1 MIRLFRQ
8 TPRRLTHFNSHKPQF
23 SNFKI
28 SYYHEETNSKI
39 EKNLTELTE
48 SDISTLYSSKQTAP
62 KQFKH
67 ADFPNSEAHFLTEK
81 HSGEKNSST
90 TRKFLV
96 KHMLNNP
103 EKFGKFKLL
112 NGKYLNSEYTLI
124 MVSEKFGVINFSEA
138 EGGFNHLQSALNL
151 VFPSVK
157 MQSFEVQGF
166 WLINPELFDQNFD
179 KMVEEKK
186 LSEKSFEET
195 DFQKITEILLV
206 LLRSRKTESALNVE
220 TSEPVAPIQPAKNSA
235 ENITNIIKNLN
246 QSGEISKYDTSAT
259 KKSFDYTLSAEIK
272 ASLPSFRKI
281 PQAEVYKNVEDFNV
295 ATETEPKVIELHPD
309 VFAHPM
315 PDIRLLHECVKW
327 QETYKL
333 VDDTHRMKR
342 DENFADPDNPWR
354 MNSGHTRRK
363 DLKGPTMFLGTSR
376 HAVSG
381 PWSMFTEFSEVKQA
395 MAIRHALTVRFVQG
409 DLEVFSQK
417 PSMVKDVEHLLIV
430 AGEFTA
436 PKGMVEGICADS
448 DKINILPVVGLNVL
462 SILKHEKLAIHE
474 SVVRTIERNL
484 LQWEQRYP
492 FGSEEDFGDSERHNF
507 YTDSSPIQQS
517 ISPKH
522 HNLAYDQIELD
533 SGNKAWKNQH
543 NMEPAVSNEEMWR
556 SKLPAEE

>member
-8 TPRRLTHFNSHKPQF
+8 TPRRSTHFNNHKPQF

-39 EKNLTELTE
+39 ERNLTELTE
-48 SDISTLYSSKQTAP
+48 SDISTLYNSKQTAP
-62 KQFKH
+62 KHFRH
-67 ADFPNSEAHFLTEK
+67 ADFPNSEVHFLTEK
-81 HSGEKNSST
+81 HNNSERPST
-90 TRKFLV
+90 LRKFLV
-96 KHMLNNP
+96 KHLLNNP
-103 EKFGKFKLL
+103 DKFGKFKLL

-124 MVSEKFGVINFSEA
+124 MVSEKFGVINFSEG
-138 EGGFNHLQSALNL
+138 ESGFDHVQSAMNL
-151 VFPSVK
+151 VSPGVK
-157 MQSFEVQGF
+157 IHNFEVQGF
-166 WLINPELFDQNFD
+166 WLVNPDLFDQNFE
-179 KMVEEKK
+179 KMVVENKLEEAGKA
-186 LSEKSFEET
+186 LTEAE
-195 DFQKITEILLV
+195 FQKIAEILLV
-206 LLRSRKTESALNVE
+206 LLRSRKTEAAVKLDA
-220 TSEPVAPIQPAKNSA
+220 SEPVTPTAKNSA
-235 ENITNIIKNLN
+235 ENINNIIQNLN

-259 KKSFDYTLSAEIK
+259 KKSFDYSLSAEIK
-272 ASLPSFRKI
+272 NSIPSFRKI

-295 ATETEPKVIELHPD
+295 ATESEPKVMELHPD
-309 VFAHPM
+309 VFTHPM

-342 DENFADPDNPWR
+342 DENFADPDKPWR
-354 MNSGHTRRK
+354 MNSSHTRRK
-363 DLKGPTMFLGTSR
+363 DLKGPTMFLGTSK

-417 PSMVKDVEHLLIV
+417 PSVPFKNVEHLLIV

-507 YTDSSPIQQS
+507 YSDSSPIQQS

-522 HNLAYDQIELD
+522 HNLAYIACMK
-533 SGNKAWKNQH
+533 SWA
-543 NMEPAVSNEEMWR
+543 
-556 SKLPAEE
+556 